1 MKEMEN
7 NLPKIDTAAGNKDG
21 LDLAK
26 QFKERP
32 WTIKMIG
39 DDNTHEE
46 FITTVVNFIEYLV
59 VNSRSS
65 NLSFSNLQAL
75 FELCVTHAV
84 TSLESKLFFVF
95 LTKENDNS
103 RTRERKYLLDERRRT
118 EVFSK
123 IMCNDQLLDCRRL
136 NYEGFCAWKSLFL
149 NVNSHEG
156 IVRVDQGTRNF
167 TVVDLAKL

>member
-1 MKEMEN
+1 
-7 NLPKIDTAAGNKDG
+7 
-21 LDLAK
+21 
-26 QFKERP
+26 
-32 WTIKMIG
+32 MIG
-39 DDNTHEE
+39 DENTHEE

-123 IMCNDQLLDCRRL
+123 IMCND
-136 NYEGFCAWKSLFL
+136 
-149 NVNSHEG
+149 
-156 IVRVDQGTRNF
+156 
-167 TVVDLAKL
+167 